1 MKKQSRNDDGL
12 KKVPVAVRSSAPI
25 PASEEWL
32 YRNPKALASVRRGLA
47 DAEAGKTI
55 SLGSFRRF
63 RR

>member
-1 MKKQSRNDDGL
+1 MKKQSRKADGL
-12 KKVPVAVRSSAPI
+12 KKVLVAVQSAVPI

-47 DAEAGKTI
+47 DAAAGRTI
-55 SLGSFRRF
+55 SLGSFRSF